1 MAGLAIS
8 TAGWHTIVN
17 ELIENGDG
25 LTLERR
31 AYVRS
36 SNGTAPHSNLNLR
49 QVALADIVG
58 WRCGWWPANS
68 LSQMLLAFDNTQSDV
83 IPPPGPA
90 LSGAIG
96 LGLVG
101 EIKRRFG

>member
-1 MAGLAIS
+1 MAGLVIS

-31 AYVRS
+31 AYARYS
-36 SNGTAPHSNLNLR
+36 SGTAPYSSLDLK
-49 QVALADIVG
+49 QVPLADIIG
-58 WRCGWWPANS
+58 WRCGWRAANR

-83 IPPPGPA
+83 IPPPEA
-90 LSGAIG
+90 ASTRAIG

-101 EIKRRFG
+101 EIKRRFR